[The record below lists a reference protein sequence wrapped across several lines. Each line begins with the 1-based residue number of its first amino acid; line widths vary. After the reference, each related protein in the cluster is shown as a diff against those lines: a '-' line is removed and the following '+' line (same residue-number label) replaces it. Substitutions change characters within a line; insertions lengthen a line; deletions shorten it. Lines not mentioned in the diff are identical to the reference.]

1 MPVINKLPHI
11 SLICEIMITP
21 DAVANKLSGLNINKS
36 MGSDGLHPRVLK
48 ELSPI
53 AGISPRLLKEIVD
66 DISVPLVIAFHL

>member
-1 MPVINKLPHI
+1 
-11 SLICEIMITP
+11 
-21 DAVANKLSGLNINKS
+21 